1 MGEDGLSDVKC
12 IGKNLKFEYWYGSVL
27 CTRVFVD
34 YRKQTVE
41 VENFTDDIVL
51 QAFGR
56 RKITT
61 STIDEFFRERVFPE
75 TRVNCKEILRQMG
88 FKNYDAESIARK
100 THGILY
106 NDLWWL
112 RFDDEDL
119 KWEDIKLLREEA
131 GFHV

>member
-1 MGEDGLSDVKC
+1 MGGNGLSDVKH
-12 IGKNLKFEYWYGSVL
+12 IGKNLKFEYWYGPVL
-27 CTRVFVD
+27 CTSVFVD
-34 YRKQTVE
+34 YRKQSVE
-41 VENFTDDIVL
+41 VKNFTDDIVL

-119 KWEDIKLLREEA
+119 KWEDIKILREEA

>member
-12 IGKNLKFEYWYGSVL
+12 IGKNLKFEYWYGSLL

-41 VENFTDDIVL
+41 VENFTDDIIL

-56 RKITT
+56 RKIAT

-75 TRVNCKEILRQMG
+75 TGVNCKEILRQMG
-88 FKNYDAESIARK
+88 FKNYNAESIARK

-119 KWEDIKLLREEA
+119 KWEDIKILREEA